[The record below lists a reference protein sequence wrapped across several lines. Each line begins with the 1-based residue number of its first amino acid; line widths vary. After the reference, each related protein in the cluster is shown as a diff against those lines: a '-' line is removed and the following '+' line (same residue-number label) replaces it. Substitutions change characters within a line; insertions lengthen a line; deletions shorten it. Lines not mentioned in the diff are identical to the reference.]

1 MKCPKCGGEIPLFD
15 LRPNCKHCGIN
26 IMYYTQHEGLVRDA
40 KRTELESAVARMVV
54 ARIKAAFIGGK
65 LQIMRMIAVIGAVC
79 VLMIPFIG
87 VHYTVPFF
95 DKKLSIGLIGL
106 IQSFGDGMLLKQI
119 DFIKSAV
126 FSKFAFSEAII
137 LLLFVIILLI
147 DLLIFGAYCIGFIN
161 LTKSTKFMKNIS
173 LAGAVISAATQIAVI
188 VLKATV
194 HGNKYAV
201 INVGFGALAAFA
213 LFVIMY
219 ILNNALLKK
228 GIEPTYREY
237 DPKRKELLK
246 KVRAG
251 EVDLDSLTLPV
262 FESEEEREERIK
274 ALEEALKIEE
284 EGKEL

>member
-1 MKCPKCGGEIPLFD
+1 MKCPKCGGEIHLFD
-15 LRPNCKHCGIN
+15 LRPNCKHCGVN
-26 IMYYTQHEGLVRDA
+26 IMYFTQHEGLIRDA

-106 IQSFGDGMLLKQI
+106 IQSFGDGMLLKQL
-119 DFIKSAV
+119 DFVKSAM
-126 FSKFAFSEAII
+126 FSKFAVSEAII
-137 LLLFVIILLI
+137 LLMFVVILLI
-147 DLLIFGAYCIGFIN
+147 DLLVFGAFCIGFLN
-161 LTKSTKFMKNIS
+161 LTKTTKFMKNTS
-173 LAGAVISAATQIAVI
+173 LIGAIIALITQIAVF
-188 VLKATV
+188 VLKGTV
-194 HGNKYAV
+194 QGNKYV
-201 INVGFGALAAFA
+201 SISLGFGALAAFA
-213 LFVIMY
+213 VFVIMY
-219 ILNNALLKK
+219 FINTALLKK

-246 KVRAG
+246 KVRSG

>member
-1 MKCPKCGGEIPLFD
+1 MKCPKCGGEIHLFD
-15 LRPNCKHCGIN
+15 LRPNCKHCGVN
-26 IMYYTQHEGLVRDA
+26 IMYFTQHEGLIRDA

-87 VHYTVPFF
+87 VHYTLPFF

-106 IQSFGDGMLLKQI
+106 IQSFGDGLLLKQF
-119 DFIKSAV
+119 DFVKSTM
-126 FSKFAFSEAII
+126 FSKFAVSEAII
-137 LLLFVIILLI
+137 LLLFVVILLI
-147 DLLIFGAYCIGFIN
+147 DLLIFGAFCIGFLN
-161 LTKSTKFMKNIS
+161 LTKTTKFMKNTS
-173 LAGAVISAATQIAVI
+173 LIGAIIALITQIAVF
-188 VLKATV
+188 VLKGTV
-194 HGNKYAV
+194 QGNKYV
-201 INVGFGALAAFA
+201 SINLGFGALAAFA
-213 LFVIMY
+213 VFVIMY
-219 ILNNALLKK
+219 FINAALLKK
-228 GIEPTYREY
+228 GIEPTYREF